1 MTHRGTRSDLE
12 SARVALDSG
21 DWALARDRFEEL
33 VAETPTPDA
42 LEGLGSAYFWLDDPR
57 TIEIRERAY
66 HAYRAAGDR
75 RGSARA
81 AIAVAFDH
89 VTMRGELAVG
99 QGWLELAG
107 RQLADEPLAP
117 EHGLL
122 AAWLADFAITAG
134 DTDAAAGHADRAVE
148 IARDIGDADIEL
160 VGRAQQGIVLVTRG
174 RVVDG
179 MRLLDTSAA
188 AAVAGEISDRALAG
202 YACCYVINACGLVH
216 DLDRASQWCRQ
227 LDALCQRVG
236 YHALQHLC
244 RVEYAA
250 VLVEQGEWTRAE
262 EEMLRASEFLGSR
275 RPALAVEAVARLGE
289 LRRRQGRYDEAMAL
303 FSKAEGHY
311 LSVLGIASM
320 ALDRGDSIG
329 AEQGADRYLRALP
342 DADNLWRAAALDLKV
357 RALVAS
363 GDLARAAV
371 TLAELERA
379 ATLVGRGPMLANA
392 CLARSELHLAEGDV
406 GSARQSAEDAIDL
419 FGRAGAPFGA
429 ARAHAVLA
437 RAHRA
442 AGDETA
448 ASREAAAA
456 ENAFK
461 HLGARPLADDVR
473 RWAEKRE
480 DGRRVLTAREIDVIR
495 LVANG
500 LTNAEIA
507 THLVLS
513 EHTVHRHVANAM
525 AKLEVGSRAAA
536 VGRASAL
543 GLL

>member
-1 MTHRGTRSDLE
+1 MIQDPMRSDVE
-12 SARVALDSG
+12 SARAALDSG
-21 DWALARDRFEEL
+21 DWTLARDRFEAL
-33 VAETPTPDA
+33 VAEGPTPAA

-75 RGSARA
+75 RGAARA

-89 VTMRGELAVG
+89 LTMRGELAVG

-107 RQLADEPLAP
+107 RQIADEPMAP

-134 DTDAAAGHADRAVE
+134 DIDAAAAHADRAVDV
-148 IARDIGDADIEL
+148 ARELGDVDIEL
-160 VGRAQQGIVLVTRG
+160 IGRSQQGLVLVTRG

-179 MRLLDTSAA
+179 MRLLDASAA
-188 AAVAGEISDRALAG
+188 AAIAGEIGDRALAG
-202 YACCYVINACGLVH
+202 YACCYVINACELVH

-244 RVEYAA
+244 RAEYAA
-250 VLVEQGEWTRAE
+250 VLVEQGDWVRAE
-262 EEMLRASEFLGSR
+262 EEMLHASEFLGNR
-275 RPALAVEAVARLGE
+275 RPAMAVEAVARLGE
-289 LRRRQGRYDEAMAL
+289 LRRRQGRYDEATVL
-303 FSKAEGHY
+303 FSEAEGHY
-311 LSVLGIASM
+311 LSVLGMASM
-320 ALDRGDSIG
+320 ALDQGDP
-329 AEQGADRYLRALP
+329 ATAQQGADRYLRTFP
-342 DADNLWRAAALDLKV
+342 DGDNLWRAAALDLKV
-357 RALVAS
+357 RALVEL
-363 GDLARAAV
+363 GDLTTASTAL
-371 TLAELERA
+371 TELESA
-379 ATLVGRGPMLANA
+379 ATLVGPGPMLADA
-392 CLARSELHLAEGDV
+392 RLARAEMHLAERDV
-406 GSARQSAEDAIDL
+406 GSARQAAEDAIDL

-437 RAHRA
+437 RVHRA

-448 ASREAAAA
+448 ALREAAAS

-461 HLGARPLADDVR
+461 HLGAQPLADDVR
-473 RWAEKRE
+473 RWSENRVAE
-480 DGRRVLTAREIDVIR
+480 RRVLTAREIDVIR
-495 LVANG
+495 LVASG

-525 AKLEVGSRAAA
+525 SKLEVGSRAAA